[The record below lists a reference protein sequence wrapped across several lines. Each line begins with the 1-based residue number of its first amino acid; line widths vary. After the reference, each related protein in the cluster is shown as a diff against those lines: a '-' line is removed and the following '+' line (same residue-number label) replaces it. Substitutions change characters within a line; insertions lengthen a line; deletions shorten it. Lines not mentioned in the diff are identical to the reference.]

1 MGIFDIF
8 NSEKKSKSKKPL
20 NDKNKKYQKNDIVDL
35 IKDKKIAIFGFGTQG
50 KVHALNLRDS
60 GVSNIVIALREN
72 STSITKAKKEG
83 FHVAEL
89 SKAAEWADIIMMLVP
104 DEVQLEVYAKHI
116 EQYIKEGSYIG
127 YTHTFGNTKEFFQV
141 RSDLNQFQVSTDL
154 NGKDLRESFNKGH
167 LIGVSVTNREQNSNP
182 SNTDVIAL
190 AYVLAIGSSSQ
201 TINHIA
207 NENDP
212 FDFIDSSKK
221 QKMDENLK
229 KQKKNNSDDELPDS
243 KKDPSQVGT
252 GFFVDNKGHI
262 VTNYHVVK
270 ASKNN
275 TKIMFNNDEI
285 KVKIIAYDEILDIA
299 LLKSKVKNKNYIKF
313 SNASPKKAQNILVAG
328 YPYGKFISDDLKITS
343 GIINSLKG
351 IQNNTSMLQI
361 DATINPGNSGGPIVD
376 KVSGSLVGVA
386 TMKLNKDFTKAAFG
400 TESENTNYGIKS
412 SQVRDFLE
420 ANNIEISIKS
430 NKLKISELENAT
442 VYIFS

>member
-8 NSEKKSKSKKPL
+8 NSEKKSEKRTHI
-20 NDKNKKYQKNDIVDL
+20 KYQKNDVVNV
-35 IKDKKIAIFGFGTQG
+35 IKDKKIAIFGFGDQAEA
-50 KVHALNLRDS
+50 HALNLKDS
-60 GVSNIVIALREN
+60 GIKNIVIALREN
-72 STSITKAKKEG
+72 SKSISKAEAKG
-83 FHVAEL
+83 FKVMKL
-89 SKAAEWADIIMMLVP
+89 SKAAAWADIIIMLIP
-104 DEVQLEVYAKHI
+104 FKAHYDVYAKYI
-116 EQYIKEGSYIG
+116 EQYIVEGSLIG
-127 YTHTFGNTKEFFQV
+127 FAHTFGKINELPNY
-141 RSDLNQFQVSTDL
+141 RSDLGIFQVSTKL
-154 NGKDLRESFNKGH
+154 NGKALRKSFKGGKIIEVSYTVNHNNDNRH
-167 LIGVSVTNREQNSNP
+167 LVLPRHA
-182 SNTDVIAL
+182 AL

-201 TINHIA
+201 DISHIA
-207 NENDP
+207 DNKDPYSSTKKQIKQNKDISDNEN
-212 FDFIDSSKK
+212 
-221 QKMDENLK
+221 
-229 KQKKNNSDDELPDS
+229 KNEEQN
-243 KKDPSQVGT
+243 PSQVGT

-430 NKLKISELENAT
+430 NKLKIEELENST
-442 VYIFS
+442 VYIFSG